1 MRKVKTITQR
11 NPTFLQTA
19 YKYDHLI
26 DLQNDDRFIESG
38 ERYIT
43 YDSDQKVWRVYKMPR
58 DRDKPRRL
66 SGNFDHLMSAVFCA
80 LQ

>member
-58 DRDKPRRL
+58 DRDKPHRL

>member
-43 YDSDQKVWRVYKMPR
+43 YDADQKVWRVYKMPR

>member
-11 NPTFLQTA
+11 NPIFLKTA

-26 DLQNDDRFIESG
+26 DLQNDDRFIEAG
-38 ERYIT
+38 ERFIT
-43 YDSDQKVWRVYKMPR
+43 YDAERKVWRVYKMPK

-66 SGNFDHLMSAVFCA
+66 SGAFDNVISAVFCA
-80 LQ
+80 LN

>member
-11 NPTFLQTA
+11 NPIFLQTA

-38 ERYIT
+38 ERFIT
-43 YDSDQKVWRVYKMPR
+43 YNAERKIWSVYRMPK
-58 DRDKPRRL
+58 DREKPRRL
-66 SGNFDHLMSAVFCA
+66 SGKYDNLISAVYCA

>member
-11 NPTFLQTA
+11 NPIFLQTA

-26 DLQNDDRFIESG
+26 DLQNDDRFIKSG
-38 ERYIT
+38 ERFIT
-43 YDSDQKVWRVYKMPR
+43 YNADRKIWSVYRMPK
-58 DRDKPRRL
+58 DREKPRRL
-66 SGNFDHLMSAVFCA
+66 SGNYDNIISAVYCA